1 MSPSQ
6 WRTIEDLF
14 QRALDLRPEQRE
26 AFLQSAS
33 FDPEI
38 QREVESLLLS
48 VKEDEFLNSPA
59 LESARGTIEQAAHAR
74 ESLPGPGVE
83 FIGAI
88 AGDRYRIV
96 QVLARGAHG
105 LVFLATDSRLADRK
119 VVVKVLD
126 AAAEHQRWLQRRFQ
140 QEIEIL
146 GRISHPAVAGIRDC
160 GELLGQP
167 YLVMDFINGVTLR
180 ERMKSVLMPG
190 NVASIVAQIGS
201 ALRAAHTKGII
212 HRDLKPENIMIQPAP
227 EDGTAEARVKLID
240 FGIAHMQ
247 RAEVGGTTTVLMI
260 AGTAR
265 YMAPE
270 QFLGIADAT
279 SDIYALAVV
288 CFELLAGVTP
298 YTASDPLKLASAQ
311 RSTPPEL
318 ILDRNDK
325 IPAYARPLLASALAV
340 DPERRPSDAEAFGN
354 ALRDAL
360 LRPPPGWISR
370 VRLRCLRDVQSRVL
384 AVSLLILLVAA
395 ALAGAAWVQNFTHIQ
410 TSVAAS
416 GLNDP
421 IQEGFST
428 HLDVTGNVELTN
440 DGRGIEAWS
449 LLTRS
454 QGFYFHGLTWQQ
466 RRIAMH
472 RGWTLIG
479 SARLVEGALY
489 LGADFQD
496 AGPRFATG
504 ATLDGDTL
512 VLRAWTNQASSEWQS
527 LSAQI
532 PGDPHA
538 YHTYELRFDPNPGA
552 IAIKVD
558 GTERIRGYV
567 GNHQFQDKL
576 GIAFGA
582 HRWKSAAARA
592 DFRSVRFDIR
602 P

>member
-1 MSPSQ
+1 MNFSTVPRLNPREGPS
-6 WRTIEDLF
+6 RRPLTRG
-14 QRALDLRPEQRE
+14 RAY
-26 AFLQSAS
+26 
-33 FDPEI
+33 
-38 QREVESLLLS
+38 
-48 VKEDEFLNSPA
+48 
-59 LESARGTIEQAAHAR
+59 RGA
-74 ESLPGPGVE
+74 E
-83 FIGAI
+83 FIGAV

-105 LVFLATDSRLADRK
+105 LVFLAIDSRLADRK

-160 GELLGQP
+160 GELHGQP
-167 YLVMDFINGVTLR
+167 YLVMDFIDGVTLR
-180 ERMKSVLMPG
+180 ERMKSALIPR

-201 ALRAAHTKGII
+201 ALRAAHIQGII

-227 EDGTAEARVKLID
+227 EDGAAEARVKLID

-270 QFLGIADAT
+270 QFLGIADVT

-288 CFELLAGVTP
+288 CFEMLAGVTP

-311 RSTPPEL
+311 RSTPPEF

-370 VRLRCLRDVQSRVL
+370 MRLRFLRDVHSRVL

-410 TSVAAS
+410 TLRRGQRIERSDSGGILDAS
-416 GLNDP
+416 RRD
-421 IQEGFST
+421 
-428 HLDVTGNVELTN
+428 
-440 DGRGIEAWS
+440 R
-449 LLTRS
+449 
-454 QGFYFHGLTWQQ
+454 Q
-466 RRIAMH
+466 RRADERWQRDRGLVVTHPFSGILFSRTNLATKTNRHAPWMDADRLGTPVGWRAVFRH
-472 RGWTLIG
+472 RFSGGRTEICDRSYSGRRYAGPQSVDQPGVFRVAELERADPRRP
-479 SARLVEGALY
+479 ARLSHL
-489 LGADFQD
+489 
-496 AGPRFATG
+496 
-504 ATLDGDTL
+504 
-512 VLRAWTNQASSEWQS
+512 
-527 LSAQI
+527 
-532 PGDPHA
+532 
-538 YHTYELRFDPNPGA
+538 
-552 IAIKVD
+552 
-558 GTERIRGYV
+558 
-567 GNHQFQDKL
+567 
-576 GIAFGA
+576 
-582 HRWKSAAARA
+582 
-592 DFRSVRFDIR
+592 
-602 P
+602 